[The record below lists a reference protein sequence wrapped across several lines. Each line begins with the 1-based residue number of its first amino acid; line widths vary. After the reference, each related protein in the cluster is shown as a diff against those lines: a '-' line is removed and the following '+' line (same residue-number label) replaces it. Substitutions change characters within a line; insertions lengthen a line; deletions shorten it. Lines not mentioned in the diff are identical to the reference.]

1 MTVIFFI
8 RAPKLSGDNYIIL
21 YLGNEGGILGK
32 LDELKYKKLDELIGF
47 VLMAGKVRHRQHFWV
62 ENVSTKRRSRGKDT
76 KSFAKTRSFS
86 LKSTYEI
93 SEPTNII
100 NF

>member
-21 YLGNEGGILGK
+21 YLGNEGGSLGK

-47 VLMAGKVRHRQHFWV
+47 VLLAGI
-62 ENVSTKRRSRGKDT
+62 T
-76 KSFAKTRSFS
+76 
-86 LKSTYEI
+86 
-93 SEPTNII
+93 
-100 NF
+100 